1 MSSTLIVAA
10 RVDVSEARD
19 TTIQYKV
26 RISAPYFCTSFILSI
41 CTPTTAQ
48 APQNA
53 QNADALRQ
61 LFEAVRRICRI
72 YLSLNFQEHPDFF
85 ASKTNDF
92 WSTFLELLKYE
103 NPLLAD
109 ADEEDVPSVLDRVKA
124 AIGDIACLFAEKYEE
139 DFRAF
144 VAPFVTQV
152 RARWRVY
159 FVR

>member
-1 MSSTLIVAA
+1 VLCGWTPVVARA
-10 RVDVSEARD
+10 RVR
-19 TTIQYKV
+19 
-26 RISAPYFCTSFILSI
+26 
-41 CTPTTAQ
+41 Q

-85 ASKTNDF
+85 AAKTNEF

-103 NPLLAD
+103 NPLLVD
-109 ADEEDVPSVLDRVKA
+109 ADDEDVPGVLDRVKA

-152 RARWRVY
+152 RAGLQQEAYGFHTSTRE
-159 FVR
+159 FSN